1 MTSNLLSELGY
12 RRRYQLFLLLA
23 NIPRKREMRAQGVG
37 MAGDQEFKVIYS
49 YKASLRPAW
58 STK

>member
-37 MAGDQEFKVIYS
+37 MAGGTVI
-49 YKASLRPAW
+49 AARPGGGGVE
-58 STK
+58 